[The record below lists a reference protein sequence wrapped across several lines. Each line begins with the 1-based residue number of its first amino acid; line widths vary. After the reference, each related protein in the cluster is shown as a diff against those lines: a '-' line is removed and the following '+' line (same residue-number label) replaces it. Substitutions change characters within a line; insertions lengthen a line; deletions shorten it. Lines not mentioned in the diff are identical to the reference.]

1 MKARI
6 VFAAAVTAALAL
18 ASAAGAQQTVV
29 VGSDPHTGGP
39 TPSDQQAMAD
49 IQARLAELRNRT
61 HR

>member
-1 MKARI
+1 MKALI
-6 VFAAAVTAALAL
+6 VLAAATAALTL

-39 TPSDQQAMAD
+39 TPSDQQTMAD
-49 IQARLAELRNRT
+49 IQARLAELRNQT